1 MVRTIIFS
9 MLALCSIAV
18 TPTAALAAEWYCM
31 AKSPTGTWG
40 EGWAPANA
48 TARGVALGECAVRTP
63 RSYVCVITACV
74 FR

>member
-1 MVRTIIFS
+1 MMRAIIFS
-9 MLALCSIAV
+9 ILALCSVAA

-40 EGWAPANA
+40 EGWAPVNA
-48 TARGVALGECAVRTP
+48 TARGIALGECAVRTP
-63 RSYVCVITACV
+63 RGYVCVITACV